1 MKCALELG
9 VSPDNPKVS
18 TFKQVRFS
26 KLLIV
31 KKSSNSSM
39 FPLSIYP
46 SPNQVQGILLIFTYR
61 IKPQWASYI
70 LYYIILYYIIL
81 YIFGV
86 ILTNLKILRKIII
99 LALHTGII
107 YTRKPKITYNFK

>member
-9 VSPDNPKVS
+9 VSHDNPKVS

-70 LYYIILYYIIL
+70 LYYIILYIYI

-99 LALHTGII
+99 LALHTRII